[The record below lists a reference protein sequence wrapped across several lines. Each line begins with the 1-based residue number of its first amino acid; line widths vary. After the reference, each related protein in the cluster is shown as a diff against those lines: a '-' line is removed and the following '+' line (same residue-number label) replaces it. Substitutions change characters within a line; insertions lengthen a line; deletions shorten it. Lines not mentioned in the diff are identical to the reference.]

1 MKTLKSGIYSGL
13 LRHRRMRPV
22 PHHFSYRLFMMYLD
36 LDELPDVFSGRWFW
50 SVRRPALA
58 RFRRED
64 HFGDPGRPLDKA
76 VRELVERETGRAPEG
91 PIRMLTHLR
100 YFGHVFNPVSFYYCF
115 DRDDQFVETIVAEVN
130 NTPWGER
137 HCYVL
142 PQSMNRGRGSHARY
156 HPEKVFHVSP
166 FMEMDVDYDWRFNQP
181 GERLTV
187 HMENARH
194 GEKVFDATLDLQRR
208 EISAG
213 SLARVLVLFPMIT
226 VKVVA
231 GIYWQALRL
240 WLKSVPIQDHPDKAL
255 ASAEK

>member
-1 MKTLKSGIYSGL
+1 
-13 LRHRRMRPV
+13 MRPV

-36 LDELPDVFSGRWFW
+36 LDELPEVFRGRWFW

-64 HFGDPGRPLDKA
+64 HFGDPGQPLDES
-76 VRELVERETGRAPEG
+76 VRELVERETGSAPEG

-115 DRDDQFVETIVAEVN
+115 DRNDQFVETIVAEVN

-142 PQSMNRGRGSHARY
+142 PQSMNRGSGSHARY
-156 HPEKVFHVSP
+156 HPDKVFHVSP

-187 HMENARH
+187 HMENARQ
-194 GEKVFDATLDLQRR
+194 GEKVFDATLNLARR

-213 SLARVLVLFPMIT
+213 SLARVLVLFPMVT

-240 WLKSVPIQDHPDKAL
+240 WLKSVPVHDHPGKAL

>member
-22 PHHFSYRLFMMYLD
+22 PHRFDYRLFMMYLD
-36 LDELPDVFSGRWFW
+36 LDELPEVFRGRWFW
-50 SVRRPALA
+50 SVRRTALA

-64 HFGDPGRPLDKA
+64 HFGDPWQPLDEA
-76 VRELVERETGRAPEG
+76 VRARVEQETGRAPEG
-91 PIRMLTHLR
+91 PIRLLTHLR

-142 PQSMNRGRGSHARY
+142 PQSMNRGNETHARY

-187 HMENARH
+187 HMENARD
-194 GEKVFDATLDLQRR
+194 GEKVFDATLNLQRQ

-213 SLARVLVLFPMIT
+213 SLARLAPRGRNACT
-226 VKVVA
+226 RPGCRVA
-231 GIYWQALRL
+231 QLCGAG
-240 WLKSVPIQDHPDKAL
+240 
-255 ASAEK
+255 